1 MLSETIPDGA
11 EMRASPR
18 HRVFKG
24 AVIVFNAG
32 RSTFNCIMR
41 DVSLG
46 GARLQIDP
54 LLPIP
59 QDFEILTSDA
69 PRRPCHI
76 AWRSGQQVGV
86 SFVSAA

>member
-1 MLSETIPDGA
+1 MLSEEVPAGA

-32 RSTFNCIMR
+32 RSTFNCVMR

-46 GARLQIDP
+46 GARLQVDP
-54 LLPIP
+54 LLAIP
-59 QDFEILTSDA
+59 AQFELLTADA
-69 PRRPCHI
+69 PRRPCRL
-76 AWRSGQQVGV
+76 AWRSGQQIGI
-86 SFVSAA
+86 SFLAAA